1 MSESA
6 TTDQT
11 PQVAD
16 TSNSNAENTTVRE
29 PVCTRNA
36 SRATRPTNIAQATT
50 PKDFQGATPKIGGI
64 LALRSENMTNKVNY
78 NSFCEKLKIFIM
90 NEFKGGKNVVE
101 VTQNPSIDIISFFE
115 NDNKPEELT
124 EEEKKS
130 TIDREIKK
138 EEIKDYVKDLK
149 LMKSNLKKYTI

>member
-1 MSESA
+1 M
-6 TTDQT
+6 
-11 PQVAD
+11 
-16 TSNSNAENTTVRE
+16 
-29 PVCTRNA
+29 
-36 SRATRPTNIAQATT
+36 
-50 PKDFQGATPKIGGI
+50 
-64 LALRSENMTNKVNY
+64 LWSENMTNKVNY
-78 NSFCEKLKIFIM
+78 DSFCEKLNIFIM
-90 NEFKGGKNVVE
+90 NEFKGGENVVE

-149 LMKSNLKKYTI
+149 LIKSNLKKVYNLIYGNCTESVQTMIKTDSKYEDKSKTFDYKWILKK